1 MISNR
6 CGISFVGGRIVLK
19 LDVDVVVFSVLRLM
33 NFILCELCLSKTRNL
48 KKKKKEEDGLVYL
61 YIFPNNGSG
70 GKYIFKPQHKRQITR

>member
-48 KKKKKEEDGLVYL
+48 KKKKKGRGWPCISVY
-61 YIFPNNGSG
+61 IP
-70 GKYIFKPQHKRQITR
+70 K